1 METTVIEG
9 RFEGKVALVTG
20 AASGVGR
27 ATAQRLAAEGATV
40 WGIDVDGDGLA
51 GTADGEDRIRT
62 RVADISS
69 QAACQAAVAACVEAD
84 GRLDVVANVAGVLR
98 SGHLADLTEA
108 DLGLMW
114 GVNVAGMLWMC
125 QASIPHLVQTDGA
138 IINIASNAGLMGVA
152 YHAGY
157 AATKGAVVNLT
168 RSLAMEFIRTGV
180 RINCV
185 APGGVKTPMSRGAQL
200 PEDVDWDLVKPYM
213 GFRAMSRPEE
223 IAEVIVFLASPAAV
237 AVHGAVLSADTGIT
251 TG

>member
-1 METTVIEG
+1 MEG
-9 RFEGKVALVTG
+9 RFEGKVAVVTG

-27 ATAQRLAAEGATV
+27 ATAQRLATEGATV
-40 WGIDVDGDGLA
+40 WGIDVDADGLA
-51 GTADGEDRIRT
+51 GTADGHDRIRS
-62 RVADISS
+62 RLADISS
-69 QAACQAAVAACVEAD
+69 REACHAAVAACVEAE

-98 SGHLADLTEA
+98 SGHLADLTES

-125 QASIPHLVQTDGA
+125 QASMPHLVQTDGA
-138 IINIASNAGLMGVA
+138 VINIASNAGLMGVA

-168 RSLAMEFIRTGV
+168 RSLAMEFVRTGV

-185 APGGVKTPMSRGAQL
+185 APGGVKTPMSRSAQL

-223 IAEVIVFLASPAAV
+223 IAEVIAFLASPAAV
-237 AVHGAVLSADTGIT
+237 AVHGAILSADTGIT